1 MFYIGSYVWLTCVSP
16 SDSDENWKLWR
27 GCHMNGC
34 DWPTV
39 LANVEQALP
48 STFEWFHSSVT
59 QQRFDREMQN
69 PFKRSIAIKF
79 KSESYMVL
87 SLSFFIVIL
96 VKKKKKKSQ
105 AEKKTVTLS
114 KPCCIRN
121 LSICIWIMNT
131 LTKCFKYAPLLISET
146 YFCHFCCTDK
156 TSFSFIWHFSAPISF
171 PLSPNSLPP
180 SVFLHMYSQSSFYGT
195 YALKLSPSLFL
206 SYTHTHTR
214 FFYPLFLPVCSV
226 WGECITPFWLFQ
238 TVFRRRVMKALPR
251 V

>member
-1 MFYIGSYVWLTCVSP
+1 
-16 SDSDENWKLWR
+16 
-27 GCHMNGC
+27 MNGC

-121 LSICIWIMNT
+121 LSICI
-131 LTKCFKYAPLLISET
+131 
-146 YFCHFCCTDK
+146 
-156 TSFSFIWHFSAPISF
+156 
-171 PLSPNSLPP
+171 
-180 SVFLHMYSQSSFYGT
+180 
-195 YALKLSPSLFL
+195 
-206 SYTHTHTR
+206 
-214 FFYPLFLPVCSV
+214 
-226 WGECITPFWLFQ
+226 
-238 TVFRRRVMKALPR
+238 
-251 V
+251 